1 MANEKTITVFG
12 VAAVLLLL
20 IFFPDFVIQHYL
32 LISIL
37 FLLGI
42 LLPTFICIPKK
53 EMTTREMVMLAVLAA
68 IAGVSRIPFAPIP
81 SVQPTTFVVIASA
94 IALGPHS
101 GLIIGASAALVSNMV
116 LGQGPWTPWQMIC
129 WGMAGFIAG
138 LLANTLFMKK
148 MSLRLVYG
156 FITGFVF
163 GWVMNLWILF
173 SGFGDMNLQTFIV
186 LNTSSFYF
194 DLAHALSN
202 VFFLLLFSTVWIKI
216 IERFKEKYGVF
227 Q

>member
-94 IALGPHS
+94 IALGPQS